1 MRSLCWPRT
10 WLQAQ
15 PYYELTVPDSDE
27 EFEPA
32 SADASG
38 MTGVERDT
46 ASGAGPTLSTA
57 SDACTAQQEQQEEV
71 EQRAVAQQEG
81 EAEAAAVQQPEEQ
94 QQQAADEPT
103 KAAAGGVTSSAA
115 TAGPPAS
122 AAAAAGGDA
131 AAQETSS
138 KSEETA
144 VPETGAEELSLP
156 LLRAGGK
163 AARGAKDGTEHSGP
177 RKRSRR
183 RPGGLGDPPAVQP
196 AADTAV
202 EVAVL

>member
-1 MRSLCWPRT
+1 MLTHAR
-10 WLQAQ
+10 LQAQ

-46 ASGAGPTLSTA
+46 ASGLAGPTLSTA

-71 EQRAVAQQEG
+71 EQRAVAQQEE
-81 EAEAAAVQQPEEQ
+81 EAEAAAAQQPEEQ
-94 QQQAADEPT
+94 QQQAAAEPT
-103 KAAAGGVTSSAA
+103 QAAAGGVMSSAA

-163 AARGAKDGTEHSGP
+163 AARGAKDGTEHSSP

-183 RPGGLGDPPAVQP
+183 RPGGLEDPPAVQP

-202 EVAVL
+202 EVVVL